1 MRYLESVDNALRLL
15 TLVASKAKL
24 GVSEAAVE
32 LGVAPSTAHRL
43 LSTLRYRGFVIQ
55 GRDRT
60 YRAGPALEEMV
71 TSRMSRTNLAEVA
84 LPCLQALRDETN
96 ETSHLMVLVGRQC
109 RIIASV
115 ESAQT
120 LRVGSRAGA
129 MLPAHL
135 TSGGR
140 LLLAELPAEELDQLY
155 PRAGLASIGLS
166 ASAMTALRRELAR
179 CRTQGYAV
187 NNGQTERGV
196 CAIGVLVHD
205 RDGPAGALS
214 VSIPTVRYQPGAL
227 PGIVAALTRAAD
239 AVAAELRA

>member
-1 MRYLESVDNALRLL
+1 M
-15 TLVASKAKL
+15 
-24 GVSEAAVE
+24 
-32 LGVAPSTAHRL
+32 P
-43 LSTLRYRGFVIQ
+43 
-55 GRDRT
+55 
-60 YRAGPALEEMV
+60 
-71 TSRMSRTNLAEVA
+71 
-84 LPCLQALRDETN
+84 
-96 ETSHLMVLVGRQC
+96 
-109 RIIASV
+109 RIRPEI
-115 ESAQT
+115 
-120 LRVGSRAGA
+120 R
-129 MLPAHL
+129 
-135 TSGGR
+135 
-140 LLLAELPAEELDQLY
+140 
-155 PRAGLASIGLS
+155 IGLS